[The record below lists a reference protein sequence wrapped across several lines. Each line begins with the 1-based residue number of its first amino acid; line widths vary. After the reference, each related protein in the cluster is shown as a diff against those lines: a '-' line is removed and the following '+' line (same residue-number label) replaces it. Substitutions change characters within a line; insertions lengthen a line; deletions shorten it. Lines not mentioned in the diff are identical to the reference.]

1 MEKHLAANKKAAE
14 LEAKMDTKTDMIA
27 MKMQTGLEVHEA
39 KSVEGPVDIK
49 LEPNTEVGGR
59 GDAQQ
64 DMETGDTVEVCQ
76 PTVHCHGNLCHVFLI
91 YQARTHER

>member
-14 LEAKMDTKTDMIA
+14 LEAKMDTKIDTKIDMIA
-27 MKMQTGLEVHEA
+27 MKMQTGSEVHEA
-39 KSVEGPVDIK
+39 RSVEGPVDIK

-64 DMETGDTVEVCQ
+64 DMETGETIEVYASQ
-76 PTVHCHGNLCHVFLI
+76 LCIVMVTWFL
-91 YQARTHER
+91 QARIHEH

>member
-14 LEAKMDTKTDMIA
+14 LEAKMDTKIDTKIDMIA
-27 MKMQTGLEVHEA
+27 MKMQTGSEVHEA
-39 KSVEGPVDIK
+39 RSVEGPVDIK

-64 DMETGDTVEVCQ
+64 DMETGETIEVCQ
-76 PTVHCHGNLCHVFLI
+76 PTVHCHGNLVSAS
-91 YQARTHER
+91 QNS